1 MLEPVSGAL
10 GCSYGPR
17 LDCCNLRC
25 AMLTMAVSDQ
35 SSPLLDWMMTFDIP
49 QHLAV
54 PVLKTPMPWLTA
66 LQGAHPRSESRGAGE
81 GLRDCLVTHD
91 VAVSCLSATCLADGR
106 LHGILMA
113 RSGAVT
119 LSREQPLLK
128 VTPCP
133 HSLSECHLL
142 ISQKQLPS
150 VVLPR
155 CLLQQQPQLLPVPL
169 PAPTPALSSA
179 TACSSREPPCAKA
192 GIAAHLTVLLH
203 QVWAHG
209 SSPA

>member
-1 MLEPVSGAL
+1 MLEPVRGAL

-150 VVLPR
+150 VVLPAPAAGLNCIDACSSSSR
-155 CLLQQQPQLLPVPL
+155 SFYLCHCLLRRQLSALPL
-169 PAPTPALSSA
+169 PAPAGSHPVRRQALQL
-179 TACSSREPPCAKA
+179 
-192 GIAAHLTVLLH
+192 I
-203 QVWAHG
+203 
-209 SSPA
+209 